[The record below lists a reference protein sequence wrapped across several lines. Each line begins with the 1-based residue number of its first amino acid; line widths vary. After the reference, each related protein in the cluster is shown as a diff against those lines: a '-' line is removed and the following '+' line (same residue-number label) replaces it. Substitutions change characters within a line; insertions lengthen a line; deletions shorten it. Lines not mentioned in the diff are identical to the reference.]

1 MKPKEGFGIA
11 VRIIGL
17 ILLILG
23 AVYIASGFL
32 LLFDP
37 KFKPNVAPA
46 WHYFLDGI
54 IGVLISLYLLRGATH
69 IVRFAYL
76 KEDSEINPDSKRA
89 SIAESVGES

>member
-54 IGVLISLYLLRGATH
+54 IGVLISLYLLRGATD
-69 IVRFAYL
+69 IVRFAYPKGGFRYKAGFRMIPYQFFQFL
-76 KEDSEINPDSKRA
+76 D
-89 SIAESVGES
+89 